1 MSSRSVAGVVAGVVA
16 AVWVVL
22 YPPLMW
28 RLMHMVD
35 GVNDAV

>member
-1 MSSRSVAGVVAGVVA
+1 MSPKVVGVAVGLVA

-22 YPPLMW
+22 YPPVMW